1 MIEDKYIP
9 LTYLTKGS
17 QGEVCSVRD
26 KKSGEVCVAKSY
38 YLDSHMKRELD
49 ITLRFKDQA
58 KQHHLVVVVEK
69 CDDYVIFEM
78 VSGKDLFYRKPSPI
92 TFVLVEKFMKDMLD
106 ALITLEKVGVA
117 HRDFKLENVI
127 YDSETET
134 FVLIDFGLACTSENM
149 IERYNRTPGNKL
161 GWSPSVTKSYYCRLQ
176 PSFNELL
183 CSDVFAL
190 GQTCFELL
198 NGKEAYEE
206 KEEYG
211 INDFSKP
218 NPWTWKCSN
227 EQEEKFRNLIYII
240 LEGKLLAS
248 EIKY

>member
-1 MIEDKYIP
+1 MFDDKYIP
-9 LTYLTKGS
+9 LAYLTKGS

-26 KKSGEVCVAKSY
+26 KETGKVCVAKSY
-38 YLDSHMKRELD
+38 YLESHMRRELEM
-49 ITLRFKDQA
+49 TLRFKEQA
-58 KQHHLVVVVEK
+58 HEHHLVSVIEK
-69 CDDYVIFEM
+69 WEDFVIFEM
-78 VSGKDLFYRKPSPI
+78 VSGKDMFYRKPNPM
-92 TFVLVEKFMKDMLD
+92 TFDLVEKFMKDMLD

-127 YDSETET
+127 YDPENKT
-134 FVLIDFGLACTSENM
+134 FTLIDFGLACTSDNM
-149 IERYNRTPGNKL
+149 FERYNRTPGNKL
-161 GWSPSVTKSYYCRLQ
+161 GWSPSVTKSYYSKLQ
-176 PSFNELL
+176 PSFTELL

-218 NPWTWKCSN
+218 NPWVWKCSN
-227 EQEEKFRNLIYII
+227 EQEEKFRNLIYVM
-240 LEGKLLAS
+240 LEGRLLAS